1 MTTLAFLLV
10 IAVAAGAVAFY
21 HERDN
26 TKDRLLRLKDE
37 FEAGMEVQGWTA
49 GHRGKL
55 EDMVAELERL
65 DPQGGAWSR
74 QLLHWT
80 LAARIGVSLRKPP
93 VDHPEARRSHEPI
106 KEAA

>member
-1 MTTLAFLLV
+1 MTTLALLLV

-49 GHRGKL
+49 GHLGKM
-55 EDMVAELERL
+55 EDLVAELERL
-65 DPQGGAWSR
+65 DPEDGAWKL
-74 QLLHWT
+74 QLLHWRFAASIRGSLLQPT
-80 LAARIGVSLRKPP
+80 L
-93 VDHPEARRSHEPI
+93 EEPQLL
-106 KEAA
+106 